1 MLFERVMTF
10 PSEDLIYQRIR
21 ELHNILI
28 IYMLPSSRGRPF
40 ENYTESPRIVHNTTG
55 KTRESM
61 RLSHF
66 SALKQKEDIVIV
78 NHVLN

>member
-40 ENYTESPRIVHNTTG
+40 ENYTEIPQIVHNRQNKG
-55 KTRESM
+55 KFEIKS
-61 RLSHF
+61 L
-66 SALKQKEDIVIV
+66 
-78 NHVLN
+78 